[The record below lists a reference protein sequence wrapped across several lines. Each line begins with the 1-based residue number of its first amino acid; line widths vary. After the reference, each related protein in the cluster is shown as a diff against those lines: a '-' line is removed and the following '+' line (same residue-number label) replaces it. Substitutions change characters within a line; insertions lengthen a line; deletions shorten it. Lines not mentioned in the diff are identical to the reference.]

1 MMLFVIMKCSGLIK
15 GLVKM
20 FVGMHLVCGKGG
32 WGGVFKRKVLRE
44 IKEGLLFIGLL
55 RNKYMLLT
63 VLVVV
68 EGGEIEITLVLVL
81 IFGLIVVV
89 VVFCE

>member
-15 GLVKM
+15 GLMKM
-20 FVGMHLVCGKGG
+20 FVEMHFVCGKDG
-32 WGGVFKRKVLRE
+32 WGGVVERKVLRE

-55 RNKYMLLT
+55 LT
-63 VLVVV
+63 LVVV
-68 EGGEIEITLVLVL
+68 EGGTLEIALVLV
-81 IFGLIVVV
+81 FEVV

>member
-55 RNKYMLLT
+55 LRNKYVLLT
-63 VLVVV
+63 VLVIV
-68 EGGEIEITLVLVL
+68 EGGELEITLVLVFEL
-81 IFGLIVVV
+81 IVV